1 MYFKAESMLRTDN
14 RRNQKPENK
23 RFIVIFETFY
33 KKIVTFK
40 KSKPLYSKA
49 NWRINLIINS

>member
-40 KSKPLYSKA
+40 SQSLFIARQIGALTS
-49 NWRINLIINS
+49 L